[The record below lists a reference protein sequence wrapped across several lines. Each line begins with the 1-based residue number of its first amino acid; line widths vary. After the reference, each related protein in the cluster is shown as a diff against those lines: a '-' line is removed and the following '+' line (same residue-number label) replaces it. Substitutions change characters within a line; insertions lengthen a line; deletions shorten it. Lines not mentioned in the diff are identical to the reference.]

1 MKRVTRTFAFING
14 VSLGDVLVLIYA
26 MVTGRNCEARAGM
39 GFVRHVAVVVDD
51 VAAVVVHRRVLN
63 NYSDISSY
71 AHHP

>member
-1 MKRVTRTFAFING
+1 
-14 VSLGDVLVLIYA
+14 
-26 MVTGRNCEARAGM
+26 
-39 GFVRHVAVVVDD
+39 VVDD